1 MLVAARRAPALPTA
15 RTPARPSAP
24 RPSLL
29 APPVLLWPDGG
40 RILLEAGD
48 GALADSFGAVLLDSA
63 GGALVLTMDDALLA
77 EGGARFDVSA
87 RITPLFGTARS
98 TPVMPAA
105 RT

>member
-48 GALADSFGAVLLDSA
+48 GALADSFGAVLLDSD

-77 EGGARFDVSA
+77 EDGARFDVSA
-87 RITPLFGTARS
+87 RPSPLLCLA
-98 TPVMPAA
+98 PVMPAA